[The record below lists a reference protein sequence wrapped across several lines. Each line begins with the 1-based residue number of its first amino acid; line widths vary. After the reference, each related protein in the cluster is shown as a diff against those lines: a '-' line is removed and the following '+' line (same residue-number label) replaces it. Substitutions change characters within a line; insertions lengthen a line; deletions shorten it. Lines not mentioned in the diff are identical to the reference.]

1 MFLTTFIVGA
11 HREPVQPAA
20 TLTGE
25 FLINIFDDKDEEK
38 GEEKLQ
44 DINKT
49 TQIND
54 KRWLSRSNLSI
65 S

>member
-54 KRWLSRSNLSI
+54 KR
-65 S
+65 